1 MMKGLMDH
9 CLSYEMALDCVKAK
23 AQATEVELGELKA
36 WKTVQEK
43 KLALSKQVQGKL
55 EKQTKVLKQVLK
67 DKEKEIKTIKDQL
80 CQAKEDV
87 IREYRDS
94 DALLVK
100 LGGSF
105 TNGFDDDF
113 LQVKVYFPDL
123 DLSHVSIDAQAQTS
137 AQPIHSESTDELFTD
152 DALVDD
158 PHGDGETAP
167 FEGQVE
173 AEGEEV
179 CPLDGDRTVEERH
192 EETPIIQQQFLLLLL
207 YFVYYHFLFMWENS
221 FYSFRHLCFWVFV
234 NNLPFTGY
242 LLIAPCFFHLYIY
255 QFRHLNAFVSF
266 MGWSP
271 QSDLSVLLINSSIF
285 PWGAFAYL
293 VTILV
298 TIEMSLSTYGSS
310 MNSSMF
316 GLSMNS
322 FT

>member
-9 CLSYEMALDCVKAK
+9 CLSYETALNCVRAK

-100 LGGSF
+100 LSGSF

-173 AEGEEV
+173 AEGEEA

-285 PWGAFAYL
+285 PWGAFPYL

-298 TIEMSLSTYGSS
+298 AIEMSLSTCGSS